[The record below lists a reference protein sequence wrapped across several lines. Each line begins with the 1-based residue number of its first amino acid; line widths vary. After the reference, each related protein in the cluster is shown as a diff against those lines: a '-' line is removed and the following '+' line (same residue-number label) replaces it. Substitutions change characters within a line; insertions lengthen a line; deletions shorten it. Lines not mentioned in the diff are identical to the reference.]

1 MVNPIVQQYIQVVDF
16 LGYALGPDY
25 EIALH
30 DLTDQ
35 NQSIIAIANNHIS
48 GRQVGAPMTN
58 VGLKILRDKSYERE
72 NYLLH
77 YRGLS
82 VHGKML
88 RSSTMFIKD
97 GTVPVG
103 MLCINFDDSRYRAIG
118 KKVIDLCHPNE
129 FLERFFPLH
138 VAFAEESEAE
148 MPEGFHNSVDA
159 VAVDAV
165 TRELQQRGVTVEQLT
180 PEVRMEIIIAL
191 EASGIFLLKGAVNDV
206 AEALH
211 CSKASV
217 YRYLSQAK
225 GEDS

>member
-1 MVNPIVQQYIQVVDF
+1 MANPLLRQYMKLTEF

-25 EIALH
+25 EVALH

-35 NQSIIAIANNHIS
+35 NKSIIAIANNHIS

-58 VGLKILRDKSYERE
+58 VGLQSLKDKSYKTEDYR
-72 NYLLH
+72 LH
-77 YRGLS
+77 YRGVS
-82 VHGKML
+82 VQGKML

-97 GTVPVG
+97 GTELIG

-118 KKVIDLCHPNE
+118 KKIIDLCHPND
-129 FLERFFPLH
+129 FLERFFP
-138 VAFAEESEAE
+138 VDTTFEQDGFAVPES
-148 MPEGFHNSVDA
+148 FHNSIDA
-159 VAVDAV
+159 VAADAI
-165 TRELQQRGVTVEQLT
+165 TRELQQRGITANRLT
-180 PEVRMEIIIAL
+180 AEERMEIIMAL
-191 EASGIFLLKGAVNDV
+191 ETSGIFLLKGAVNDV

>member
-138 VAFAEESEAE
+138 VAFAEEAEAE

-211 CSKASV
+211 CSRASM
-217 YRYLSQAK
+217 YRYIAQAK
-225 GEDS
+225 GED